1 MENGMIRDCC
11 FTYSIPSVRYT
22 SLNVLKMC
30 SGLTNLKFWKART
43 FVIHDANALI
53 SAFYLA
59 NTVLDFKFRMFSANK
74 MKKDFVFQDKIDFLV
89 KTLVVGVIGSLCT

>member
-1 MENGMIRDCC
+1 
-11 FTYSIPSVRYT
+11 
-22 SLNVLKMC
+22 MC

-59 NTVLDFKFRMFSANK
+59 NIVLDFKFRTVSANK
-74 MKKDFVFQDKIDFLV
+74 IKKDFVFQDKIDFLV